1 MIFASAFLW
10 VLSFL
15 FALILVTFAFA
26 IIGLCLHFRNEQK
39 AQAWKSR
46 ESDWNPLL
54 AAIYLEQSSPEA
66 VWRQISPRESLF
78 FLDYLVQQVERNS
91 VQWRSSDHYQK
102 LCALAVPYLKQAE
115 KKMNHWQAFQ
125 RARAADTLGKLA
137 PEFHRPLLRK
147 ALEDK
152 NLQVALVAFRAL
164 IYQANASDCK
174 RLVQAYGRFQHCQP
188 LYISLLLRHL
198 PPQVATVFMV
208 GKALDTRCSTWE
220 RLVALQTLET
230 WPPQPEHA
238 GALAA
243 LAISDQDTDVLVKGL
258 LLRVLLRWQTDALL
272 KEVIL
277 GFAGHSSDYLR
288 AYAMYALGEYPI
300 AHHAELLE
308 LGLSDASRWVA
319 MEAAQSLDRLEEQS
333 SDRQVSLSLL
343 SYSQH
348 HSQDELFV

>member
-1 MIFASAFLW
+1 MIFAHAFLW
-10 VLSFL
+10 IFSFL
-15 FALILVTFAFA
+15 FALILVTLAFA
-26 IIGLCLHFRNEQK
+26 VIGLCLHFRNEQK

-54 AAIYLEQSSPEA
+54 AAVFLEQCSPET
-66 VWRQISPRESLF
+66 VWAQISPRESLF

-91 VQWRSSDHYQK
+91 VQWRSSGHYQK

-137 PEFHRPLLRK
+137 PELHRPLLRK

-152 NLQVALVAFRAL
+152 SLKVALVAFRAL
-164 IYQANASDCK
+164 IYHANASDCQ
-174 RLVQAYGRFQHCQP
+174 RLVQAYNRFQHCQP
-188 LYISLLLRHL
+188 LYISHLLRHL
-198 PPQVATVFMV
+198 PPQEATVFLV
-208 GKALDTRCSTWE
+208 SKALDIRCSTWE
-220 RLVALQTLET
+220 RLVALQTLEK
-230 WPPQPEHA
+230 WPSHPEHA

-243 LAISDQDTDVLVKGL
+243 LAMSDQDTDVLVKGL
-258 LLRVLLRWQTDALL
+258 LLRVLLRWKTDALL

-277 GFAGHSSDYLR
+277 EFAGHSSDYLR

-300 AHHAELLE
+300 AQHAELLE
-308 LGLSDASRWVA
+308 LGISDASRWVA
-319 MEAAQSLDRLEEQS
+319 MEAAQSLEHLEKQTP
-333 SDRQVSLSLL
+333 DRQISLSLL

-348 HSQDELFV
+348 HSQDEIFV